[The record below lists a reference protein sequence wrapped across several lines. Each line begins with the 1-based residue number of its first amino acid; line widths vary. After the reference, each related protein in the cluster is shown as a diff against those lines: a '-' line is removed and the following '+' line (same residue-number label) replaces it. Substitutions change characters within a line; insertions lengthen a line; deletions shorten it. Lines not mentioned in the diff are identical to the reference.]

1 MALTWDIT
9 NVDLPQEILY
19 EKNDEGEEHLNP
31 ITWAIIWSTIFLG
44 FNELTEKNLN
54 DWHRRMKQLEISGMG
69 LLGERDSDV
78 KRMPNLKE
86 LKLHIGLK
94 TNGAMIKKGSAWNRE
109 LVRQVNLATDELV
122 KKEKEDLE
130 EVEKEMDKAV
140 EDVDENATVSFED
153 ESELNG

>member
-122 KKEKEDLE
+122 KKEKVELE
-130 EVEKEMDKAV
+130 EVENEIE

-153 ESELNG
+153 ESEYNG

>member
-1 MALTWDIT
+1 MVVDDNRKSYVSIRVDKKTTEEKIMALTWDIT

-54 DWHRRMKQLEISGMG
+54 DWHRRMKQI
-69 LLGERDSDV
+69 
-78 KRMPNLKE
+78 
-86 LKLHIGLK
+86 
-94 TNGAMIKKGSAWNRE
+94 
-109 LVRQVNLATDELV
+109 VRQVNLATDELV
-122 KKEKEDLE
+122 KKEKADLE
-130 EVEKEMDKAV
+130 EVEKAV